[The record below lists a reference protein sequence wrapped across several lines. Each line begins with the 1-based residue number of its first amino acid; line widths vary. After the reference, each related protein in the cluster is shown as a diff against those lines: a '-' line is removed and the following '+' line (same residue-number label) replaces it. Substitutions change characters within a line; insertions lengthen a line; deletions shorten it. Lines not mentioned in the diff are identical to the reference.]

1 MAKAYY
7 IIKLP
12 YLKAES
18 LRKDD
23 SMSGGQ
29 RRNTLVIE
37 ALTRWVAI
45 IMLLALDLI
54 CLLENI
60 LPEWHFC
67 PKTRF

>member
-1 MAKAYY
+1 MANAYY
-7 IIKLP
+7 IITLP

-23 SMSGGQ
+23 SMNGGQ

-37 ALTRWVAI
+37 ALTRWVAV
-45 IMLLALDLI
+45 IMLITFGLI

-67 PKTRF
+67 PKTLF